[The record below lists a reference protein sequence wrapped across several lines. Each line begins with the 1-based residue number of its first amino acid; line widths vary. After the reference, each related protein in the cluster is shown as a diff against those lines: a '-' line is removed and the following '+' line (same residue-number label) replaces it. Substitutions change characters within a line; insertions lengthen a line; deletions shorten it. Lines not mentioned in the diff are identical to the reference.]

1 MIYNEKLQ
9 KRLNISLNDY
19 KEYSSKIE
27 IELRLTDEKWAKYS
41 KHDKFINVSYKDKKY
56 YH

>member
-27 IELRLTDEKWAKYS
+27 IELRLTDEKWAKYG